1 MNFLLS
7 EHPASP
13 APGPVAGI
21 VPTMSKSGMQE
32 SAGCRLKMQGSRP
45 EVGSAGLGGAL
56 KSALEM
62 LKERII
68 FIVGYFFPSIL
79 FFGFLF
85 VLNCISAP
93 WNFGKGM

>member
-1 MNFLLS
+1 MKLPTGAWEGHQCLLPLVR
-7 EHPASP
+7 E
-13 APGPVAGI
+13 
-21 VPTMSKSGMQE
+21 QE

-68 FIVGYFFPSIL
+68 FIVGYFLPSIL